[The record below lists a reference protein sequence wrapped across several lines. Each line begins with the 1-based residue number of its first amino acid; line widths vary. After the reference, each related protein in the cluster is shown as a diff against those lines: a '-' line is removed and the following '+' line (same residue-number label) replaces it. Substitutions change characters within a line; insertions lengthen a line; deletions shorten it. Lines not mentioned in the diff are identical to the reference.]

1 MSYIGQ
7 GLGQGQAERFV
18 YTAAGGETSVS
29 LDDDGRGIA
38 YTPNQLDVYLNG
50 VKLKNGT
57 DFTATTGSSI
67 TGLTALSASDILEV
81 VALSIFS
88 AADTVSASS
97 GGTFSGTV
105 KYQNPIVQTY
115 NTVSVNTTLDSN
127 YNGFSVGPIT
137 VASGVTVTVPS
148 GSNWL
153 II

>member
-18 YTAAGGETSVS
+18 YTASGGETSVS

-67 TGLTALSASDILEV
+67 TGLRLLC
-81 VALSIFS
+81 LL
-88 AADTVSASS
+88 AAT
-97 GGTFSGTV
+97 G
-105 KYQNPIVQTY
+105 
-115 NTVSVNTTLDSN
+115 
-127 YNGFSVGPIT
+127 
-137 VASGVTVTVPS
+137 
-148 GSNWL
+148 
-153 II
+153 